1 MKRGRYSRTNWLM
14 RLTTAAYIFSCCII
28 DPLLRGF
35 SAENRHYVNPKKKK
49 NGVEFEE
56 DE

>member
-1 MKRGRYSRTNWLM
+1 M